1 MSAIDP
7 SKRRKWEKMSLM
19 GRVCSLLFT
28 LPKDKADLNNDTPFI
43 H

>member
-7 SKRRKWEKMSLM
+7 SKRRKQERMRLM
-19 GRVCSLLFT
+19 GHVCSLLFS
-28 LPKDKADLNNDTPFI
+28 LPKDKADLNNETLFS